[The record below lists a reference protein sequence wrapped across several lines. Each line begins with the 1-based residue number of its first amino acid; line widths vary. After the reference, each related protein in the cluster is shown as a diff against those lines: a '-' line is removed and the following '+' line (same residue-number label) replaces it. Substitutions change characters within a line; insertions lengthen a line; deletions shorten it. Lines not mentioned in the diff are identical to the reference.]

1 MHLTREE
8 IEAIEQEA
16 DNVFLKY
23 TGRTWRE
30 DESPPPDS
38 LESIVRDFPALFM
51 KA

>member
-8 IEAIEQEA
+8 IEEIEQAA
-16 DNVFLKY
+16 DNTFLKY

-51 KA
+51 NA